1 MFQNITNN
9 QEQSEQNYVR
19 KIQIKNLFK
28 INDIILYAIAFLIS
42 MVGIDEEL
50 APFGLAIFAA
60 ACSNRIP
67 VGILY
72 VFILVGTFIGFG
84 ISGVLSFLLTSLLV
98 VAMMLIFR
106 PKMQEEGRNEIQKLG
121 IYLAIAT
128 FIVQASKMFFSIFI
142 VYDLIVSIMLAII
155 TYIFYKIFSNSLIV
169 ITKYGIKKAFSI
181 EEVMGASLIIAVAL
195 CAFSKLHVFGL
206 SITNI
211 FSIMIVLFLGWKN
224 GMLVGGTAGITIG
237 MVLGIINSAEPVLV
251 ASYAISGMIAGIL
264 NKLGKIGV
272 IVGFCVGNAILTYV
286 ANGNT
291 VPIITI
297 REILIASLG
306 LLVIPKEVNI
316 DITEIINT
324 TKCLPT
330 AAGILEENKETA
342 NKLNSVSKTIME
354 MANSYNEVAENSLE
368 NHTIE
373 NKSKENFKDEVLDSL
388 EDIQENLLYE
398 DILISADEIL
408 DESYKIL
415 QEKDEISKEEF
426 IKIIE
431 TEKNYKLALPE
442 DSDDIEKIIKIL
454 NNTYR
459 VNKLNTIWKQKE
471 ASNKKVL
478 ATQLGGVSKVI
489 SSIAENIVEPKK
501 LGFATEKEKDK
512 QEYKIVV
519 GASTATKH
527 KSEVSGDSNI
537 RTKLH
542 DGKYMIAISDGMG
555 SGQAAKK
562 SSTTVIQMLERLLKT
577 GFDNEVSIG
586 LINSAVNL
594 NSNEETFATIDISI
608 IDLSN
613 GNIEFVKNGAC
624 PTFVKSEDKVEVV
637 KAISFPAGILDKID
651 MVVYDKDL
659 KENDIIIMCSD
670 GIIESN
676 VEYKNKELWLKELL
690 ENITTN
696 DVQKIADIILQ
707 EAIDNGYGIAK
718 DDMTVIVSKIMK
730 V

>member
-1 MFQNITNN
+1 MFQNIINN
-9 QEQSEQNYVR
+9 EEQSEQNINR
-19 KIQIKNLFK
+19 KIQFKNLFK
-28 INDIILYAIAFLIS
+28 INDIVLYAIAFLVS
-42 MVGIDEEL
+42 MVGIDNEL

-67 VGILY
+67 IGILY
-72 VFILVGTFIGFG
+72 IFILVGTFIGFG
-84 ISGVLSFLLTSLLV
+84 VSGVLSFLITSLILI
-98 VAMMLIFR
+98 AMMLIFR
-106 PKMQEEGRNEIQKLG
+106 PRIKENDRNEIQKLG

-128 FIVQASKMFFSIFI
+128 FAVQASKMFFSIFLI
-142 VYDLIVSIMLAII
+142 YDLIVSIMLAII

-181 EEVMGASLIIAVAL
+181 EEVMGASLLISIAL
-195 CAFSKLHVFGL
+195 CAFSKLHIFGL

-237 MVLGIINSAEPVLV
+237 MVLGIINSAEPILV

-272 IVGFCVGNAILTYV
+272 IIGFCVGNAILTYV

-306 LLVIPKEVNI
+306 LLVIPKKVNI

-330 AAGILEENKETA
+330 AAGRLEEKKETA
-342 NKLNSVSKTIME
+342 NKLNSVSETIMD
-354 MANSYNEVAENSLE
+354 MANSYNEAAQKSLKEEN
-368 NHTIE
+368 IE
-373 NKSKENFKDEVLDSL
+373 DIAKENFKEEVLDNL
-388 EDIQENLLYE
+388 GDISENLLYE
-398 DILISADEIL
+398 DILTSADEIL
-408 DESYKIL
+408 DETYEL
-415 QEKDEISKEEF
+415 LREKDEISENEF
-426 IKIIE
+426 IKILE
-431 TEKNYKLALPE
+431 NVKNYKLAIPE
-442 DSDDIEKIIKIL
+442 ESTDINAIIKIL

-459 VNKLNTIWKQKE
+459 INKLNTIWKQKE

-478 ATQLGGVSKVI
+478 ANQLGGVSKVI
-489 SSIAENIVEPKK
+489 SSIAEDITEEEKK
-501 LGFATEKEKDK
+501 TEKDK
-512 QEYKIVV
+512 PEYKLVV
-519 GASTATKH
+519 GCSTATKH
-527 KSEVSGDSNI
+527 KSEVSGDTNI
-537 RTKLH
+537 RTKLN
-542 DGKYMIAISDGMG
+542 DGKYMLAISDGMG
-555 SGQAAKK
+555 SGQVAKK
-562 SSTTVIQMLERLLKT
+562 SSTTVIKMLEKLLKT
-577 GFDNEVSIG
+577 GFDNEISIG

-594 NSNEETFATIDISI
+594 NSNEETYATIDISI
-608 IDLSN
+608 IDLN
-613 GNIEFVKNGAC
+613 KGNIEFVKNGAC
-624 PTFVKSEDKVEVV
+624 PTFVKSGNKVEVI
-637 KAISFPAGILDKID
+637 KAVSFPAGILDKID

-676 VEYKNKELWLKELL
+676 TEYKNKEIWLKELL
-690 ENITTN
+690 ENISTN
-696 DVQKIADIILQ
+696 DVQKISDIILQ
-707 EAIDNGYGIAK
+707 ESIDNGYGIAK

-730 V
+730 A

>member
-1 MFQNITNN
+1 MFQNIINSE
-9 QEQSEQNYVR
+9 EQSTQNINN
-19 KIQIKNLFK
+19 KIQLKNLFK
-28 INDIILYAIAFLIS
+28 INDIVLYAIAFLVS
-42 MVGIDEEL
+42 MVGIDNEL

-60 ACSNRIP
+60 TCSNRIP
-67 VGILY
+67 IGILY
-72 VFILVGTFIGFG
+72 IFILVGTFIGFG
-84 ISGVLSFLLTSLLV
+84 VNGVLSFLITSLILI
-98 VAMMLIFR
+98 AMMLIFR
-106 PKMQEEGRNEIQKLG
+106 PRIKENDRNEVQKLG

-128 FIVQASKMFFSIFI
+128 FAVQASKMFFSIFLI
-142 VYDLIVSIMLAII
+142 YDLIVSIMLAII

-181 EEVMGASLIIAVAL
+181 EEVMGASLLISIAL
-195 CAFSKLHVFGL
+195 CAFSKLHIFGL

-237 MVLGIINSAEPVLV
+237 MVLGIINSAEPILV

-272 IVGFCVGNAILTYV
+272 IIGFCVGNAILTYV

-306 LLVIPKEVNI
+306 LLVIPKKVNI

-330 AAGILEENKETA
+330 AAGRLEEKKETA
-342 NKLNSVSKTIME
+342 NKLNSVSETIMD
-354 MANSYNEVAENSLE
+354 MANSYNESAQKSLKEENIEDVA
-368 NHTIE
+368 
-373 NKSKENFKDEVLDSL
+373 KENFKEEVLDNL
-388 EDIQENLLYE
+388 GDISENLLYE

-408 DESYKIL
+408 DETYEL
-415 QEKDEISKEEF
+415 LREKDEISENEF
-426 IKIIE
+426 IKILE
-431 TEKNYKLALPE
+431 NVKNYKLAIPNE
-442 DSDDIEKIIKIL
+442 SNDINEIIKIL

-459 VNKLNTIWKQKE
+459 INKLNIIWKQKE

-478 ATQLGGVSKVI
+478 ANQLGGVSKVI
-489 SSIAENIVEPKK
+489 SSIAEGITEEEKK
-501 LGFATEKEKDK
+501 IEKDK
-512 QEYKIVV
+512 PEYKLIV
-519 GASTATKH
+519 GCSTATKH
-527 KSEVSGDSNI
+527 KSEISGDTNI
-537 RTKLH
+537 RTKLN
-542 DGKYMIAISDGMG
+542 DGKYMLAISDGMG
-555 SGQAAKK
+555 SGQVAKK
-562 SSTTVIQMLERLLKT
+562 SSTTVIKMLEKLLKT
-577 GFDNEVSIG
+577 GFDNEISIG

-594 NSNEETFATIDISI
+594 NSNEETYATIDISI
-608 IDLSN
+608 IDLN
-613 GNIEFVKNGAC
+613 KGNIEFVKNGAC
-624 PTFVKSEDKVEVV
+624 PTFVKSGNKVEIV
-637 KAISFPAGILDKID
+637 KAVSFPAGILDKID
-651 MVVYDKDL
+651 MVVYDKDV

-676 VEYKNKELWLKELL
+676 TEYKNKEIWLKELL
-690 ENITTN
+690 ENISTN
-696 DVQKIADIILQ
+696 DVQKISDIILQ

>member
-415 QEKDEISKEEF
+415 QEKDEI
-426 IKIIE
+426 
-431 TEKNYKLALPE
+431 
-442 DSDDIEKIIKIL
+442 IKIL

-489 SSIAENIVEPKK
+489 SSIAENIVEP
-501 LGFATEKEKDK
+501 EEQKEKDK

-624 PTFVKSEDKVEVV
+624 PTFVKSAASNEGDN
-637 KAISFPAGILDKID
+637 IFS
-651 MVVYDKDL
+651 
-659 KENDIIIMCSD
+659 IIIFSFLFLTPH
-670 GIIESN
+670 
-676 VEYKNKELWLKELL
+676 KLL
-690 ENITTN
+690 HIF
-696 DVQKIADIILQ
+696 DI
-707 EAIDNGYGIAK
+707 
-718 DDMTVIVSKIMK
+718 VFH
-730 V
+730 

>member
-1 MFQNITNN
+1 MFQNIINN
-9 QEQSEQNYVR
+9 EEQSEQNTNR

-28 INDIILYAIAFLIS
+28 INDIILYAIAFLVS
-42 MVGIDEEL
+42 MVGIDKEL

-72 VFILVGTFIGFG
+72 IFILVGTFIGFG
-84 ISGVLSFLLTSLLV
+84 INGVLTFLITSLILI
-98 VAMMLIFR
+98 AMMLIFR
-106 PKMQEEGRNEIQKLG
+106 PRIKENDRNEIQKLG

-128 FIVQASKMFFSIFI
+128 FAVQASKMFFSIFLI
-142 VYDLIVSIMLAII
+142 YDLIVSIMLAII
-155 TYIFYKIFSNSLIV
+155 TYIFYKIFANSLIV

-181 EEVMGASLIIAVAL
+181 EEVMGASLLIAIAL
-195 CAFSKLHVFGL
+195 CAFSKLHIFGL

-237 MVLGIINSAEPVLV
+237 MVLGIINSAEPILV

-272 IVGFCVGNAILTYV
+272 IIGFCVGNAILTYV
-286 ANGNT
+286 VNGNT

-306 LLVIPKEVNI
+306 LLVIPKEVNL

-330 AAGILEENKETA
+330 VAGRLEEKKETA
-342 NKLNSVSKTIME
+342 NKLNRVSETIMD
-354 MANSYNEVAENSLE
+354 MANSYNEAAQKSLKEEN
-368 NHTIE
+368 IE
-373 NKSKENFKDEVLDSL
+373 DNAKENFKEEVLDNL
-388 EDIQENLLYE
+388 ADITENLLYE
-398 DILISADEIL
+398 DILTSADEIL
-408 DESYKIL
+408 DESYEIL
-415 QEKDEISKEEF
+415 RAKDEIKEDEL
-426 IKIIE
+426 IKILE
-431 TEKNYKLALPE
+431 TVKNYKLAVPAE
-442 DSDDIEKIIKIL
+442 STDITEIIKIL

-459 VNKLNTIWKQKE
+459 INKLNTIWKQKE

-478 ATQLGGVSKVI
+478 ANQLGGVSKVI
-489 SSIAENIVEPKK
+489 SSIAENITEVEEKK
-501 LGFATEKEKDK
+501 TEKDK
-512 QEYKIVV
+512 PEYKLVV
-519 GASTATKH
+519 GCSTATKH
-527 KSEVSGDSNI
+527 KSEISGDTNI
-537 RTKLH
+537 RTKLN
-542 DGKYMIAISDGMG
+542 DGKYMLAISDGMG
-555 SGQAAKK
+555 SGQTAKK
-562 SSTTVIQMLERLLKT
+562 SSSTVIKMLEKLLKT
-577 GFDNEVSIG
+577 GFDNEISIG

-594 NSNEETFATIDISI
+594 NSNEETYATIDISI
-608 IDLSN
+608 IDLN
-613 GNIEFVKNGAC
+613 KGNIEFVKNGAC
-624 PTFVKSEDKVEVV
+624 PTFIKSGNKVEVV
-637 KAISFPAGILDKID
+637 KAVSFPAGILDKID

-676 VEYKNKELWLKELL
+676 TEYKNKEIWLKELL

-696 DVQKIADIILQ
+696 DVQKISDIILQ
-707 EAIDNGYGIAK
+707 EAIDNGYGMAK

-730 V
+730 A

>member
-1 MFQNITNN
+1 MFQNIINN
-9 QEQSEQNYVR
+9 EEQSEQNINR
-19 KIQIKNLFK
+19 KIQFKNLFK
-28 INDIILYAIAFLIS
+28 INDIVLYAIAFLVS
-42 MVGIDEEL
+42 MVGIDNEL

-67 VGILY
+67 IGILY
-72 VFILVGTFIGFG
+72 IFILVGTFIGFG
-84 ISGVLSFLLTSLLV
+84 VSGVLSFLITSLILI
-98 VAMMLIFR
+98 AMMLIFR
-106 PKMQEEGRNEIQKLG
+106 PRIKENDRNEIQKLG

-128 FIVQASKMFFSIFI
+128 FAVQASKMFFSIFLI
-142 VYDLIVSIMLAII
+142 YDLIVSIMLAII

-181 EEVMGASLIIAVAL
+181 EEVMGASLLISIAL
-195 CAFSKLHVFGL
+195 CAFSKLHIFGL

-237 MVLGIINSAEPVLV
+237 MVLGIINSAEPILV

-272 IVGFCVGNAILTYV
+272 IIGFCVGNAILTYV

-306 LLVIPKEVNI
+306 LLVIPKKVNI

-330 AAGILEENKETA
+330 AAGRLEEKKKTA
-342 NKLNSVSKTIME
+342 NKLNSVSETIMD
-354 MANSYNEVAENSLE
+354 MANSYNEAAQKSLKEEN
-368 NHTIE
+368 IE
-373 NKSKENFKDEVLDSL
+373 DIAKENFKEEVLDNL
-388 EDIQENLLYE
+388 GDISENLLYE
-398 DILISADEIL
+398 DILTSADEIL
-408 DESYKIL
+408 DETYEL
-415 QEKDEISKEEF
+415 LREKDEISENEF
-426 IKIIE
+426 IKILE
-431 TEKNYKLALPE
+431 NVKNYKLAIPE
-442 DSDDIEKIIKIL
+442 ESTDINAIIKIL

-459 VNKLNTIWKQKE
+459 INKLNTIWKQKE

-478 ATQLGGVSKVI
+478 ANQLGGVSKVI
-489 SSIAENIVEPKK
+489 SSIAEDITEEEKK
-501 LGFATEKEKDK
+501 TEKDK
-512 QEYKIVV
+512 PEYKLVV
-519 GASTATKH
+519 GCSTATKH
-527 KSEVSGDSNI
+527 KSEVSGDTNI
-537 RTKLH
+537 RTKLN
-542 DGKYMIAISDGMG
+542 DGKYMLAISDGMG
-555 SGQAAKK
+555 SGQVAKK
-562 SSTTVIQMLERLLKT
+562 SSTTVIKMLEKLLKT
-577 GFDNEVSIG
+577 GFDNEISIG

-594 NSNEETFATIDISI
+594 NSNEETYATIDISI
-608 IDLSN
+608 IDLN
-613 GNIEFVKNGAC
+613 KGNIEFVKNGAC
-624 PTFVKSEDKVEVV
+624 PTFVKSGNKVEVI
-637 KAISFPAGILDKID
+637 KAVSFPAGILDKID

-676 VEYKNKELWLKELL
+676 TEYKNKEIWLKELL
-690 ENITTN
+690 ENISTN
-696 DVQKIADIILQ
+696 DVQKISDIILQ
-707 EAIDNGYGIAK
+707 ESIDNGYGIAK

-730 V
+730 A

>member
-9 QEQSEQNYVR
+9 QEQREQENYSR

-28 INDIILYAIAFLIS
+28 INDIVLYAIAFLVS
-42 MVGIDEEL
+42 MVGIDDEL

-72 VFILVGTFIGFG
+72 IFILVGTFIGLG
-84 ISGVLSFLLTSLLV
+84 INGVLTFLLTSLLLI
-98 VAMMLIFR
+98 AMMLIFR
-106 PKMQEEGRNEIQKLG
+106 PRIQEEGRNEIQKLG

-128 FIVQASKMFFSIFI
+128 FAVQASKMFFSIFL
-142 VYDLIVSIMLAII
+142 VYDLVVSIMLAII

-181 EEVMGASLIIAVAL
+181 EEVMGASLIIAIAL

-224 GMLVGGTAGITIG
+224 GMLVGATAGITIG
-237 MVLGIINSAEPVLV
+237 MVLGIINSAEPILL

-272 IVGFCVGNAILTYV
+272 IIGFCVGNAILTYV

-306 LLVIPKEVNI
+306 LLVIPKEVKI
-316 DITEIINT
+316 DITEIINQ

-330 AAGILEENKETA
+330 AAGRLEENKETA
-342 NKLNSVSKTIME
+342 NKLNSVSETIME

-368 NHTIE
+368 SETIE
-373 NKSKENFKDEVLDSL
+373 DKSKNNFKEEVLDSL

-398 DILISADEIL
+398 DILTSADEIL
-408 DESYKIL
+408 DEVYELLLK
-415 QEKDEISKEEF
+415 KDEILKEEF
-426 IKIIE
+426 IKILE
-431 TEKNYKLALPE
+431 TIKNYKLAIPE
-442 DSDDIEKIIKIL
+442 GSDDIEKIIKIL

-459 VNKLNTIWKQKE
+459 VNKLNKIWKQKE

-489 SSIAENIVEPKK
+489 SSIAEDIVEQPE
-501 LGFATEKEKDK
+501 EKEKEK
-512 QEYKIVV
+512 QEYKLVV
-519 GASTATKH
+519 GCSTATKN

-555 SGQAAKK
+555 SGEKAKK
-562 SSTTVIQMLERLLKT
+562 SSNTVIQMLERLLKT

-608 IDLSN
+608 IDLTK

-624 PTFVKSEDKVEVV
+624 PTFVKSLNKVEVV
-637 KAISFPAGILDKID
+637 KAVSFPAGILDKID

-659 KENDIIIMCSD
+659 KENDIVVMCSD

-676 VEYKNKELWLKELL
+676 TECKNKEIWLKELL
-690 ENITTN
+690 ENITTT

-707 EAIDNGYGIAK
+707 ESIDNGYGVTK

-730 V
+730 A